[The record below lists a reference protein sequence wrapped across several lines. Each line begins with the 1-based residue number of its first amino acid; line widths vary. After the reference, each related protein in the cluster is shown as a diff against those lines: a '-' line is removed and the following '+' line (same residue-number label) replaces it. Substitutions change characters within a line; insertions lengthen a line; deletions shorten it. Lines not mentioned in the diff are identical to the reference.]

1 MYWYVSCTYKWT
13 LDFHFY
19 DIFIYTKALYQNM
32 ITIPTAVTYKRL
44 HRNVSFAG
52 NIS

>member
-1 MYWYVSCTYKWT
+1 M
-13 LDFHFY
+13 FHVHINGHLIFIFY
-19 DIFIYTKALYQNM
+19 DIFIYTKAFYQNM

-44 HRNVSFAG
+44 HRNVSFAV